1 VVRETEDTKEQTRE
15 LRRKQILDAALAV
28 FSRKGYGEATIPDI
42 AQEAGV
48 AVGTM
53 YNYYESK
60 RDLLVSLVHNYVLTE
75 PLKELFEQLAQ
86 EDERT
91 SLQAIV
97 ENGLDWGS
105 DDLRGFLFVFTEVL
119 RDPELGELFA
129 SQFLASVLQF
139 LEKYVAERVS
149 SGDFRRVDHK
159 VAARALCGMIL
170 GFLLLRQLEG
180 EHSPTKAMPLPEMT
194 AELADIILEGFQ
206 NRGG

>member
-1 VVRETEDTKEQTRE
+1 MRETEDTKEQTRE

-91 SLQAIV
+91 SLQAII

-119 RDPELGELFA
+119 RDPELGEQFA
-129 SQFLASVLQF
+129 GQFLASVLQS

-180 EHSPTKAMPLPEMT
+180 EHSPTRATPLPEMT

>member
-1 VVRETEDTKEQTRE
+1 MAKREERKEQITE
-15 LRRKQILDAALAV
+15 YRRKQILDAALAV
-28 FSRKGYGEATIPDI
+28 FSRKGYGEATIPGI
-42 AQEAGV
+42 AREAGV
-48 AVGTM
+48 AVGTI

-91 SLQAIV
+91 SLQAII

-119 RDPELGELFA
+119 RDPELGEQFA
-129 SQFLASVLQF
+129 GQFLASVLQS

-180 EHSPTKAMPLPEMT
+180 EHGPTRATPLPEMT
-194 AELADIILEGFQ
+194 GELADIILEGFQ

>member
-1 VVRETEDTKEQTRE
+1 MRETEDTKGQTRE

-42 AQEAGV
+42 AQEVGV

-91 SLQAIV
+91 SLQAII
-97 ENGLDWGS
+97 ENGLDWGA
-105 DDLRGFLFVFTEVL
+105 DDLRGFFFVFTEVL
-119 RDPELGELFA
+119 RDPELGEQFA
-129 SQFLASVLQF
+129 GQFLASVLQS

-194 AELADIILEGFQ
+194 AELADMILEGFQ

>member
-1 VVRETEDTKEQTRE
+1 MSETEDTKGQTKE
-15 LRRKQILDAALAV
+15 YRRKQILDAALAV

-91 SLQAIV
+91 SLRAII

-119 RDPELGELFA
+119 RDPELGEQFA
-129 SQFLASVLQF
+129 GQFLASVLQS

-170 GFLLLRQLEG
+170 QERKANTLRRLF
-180 EHSPTKAMPLPEMT
+180 SAWRNSLTLV
-194 AELADIILEGFQ
+194 
-206 NRGG
+206 